1 MKKSLFTLLLIFNF
15 FCLSAQENTSILKE
29 EKEEY
34 SFIDLEEIPIYPGCE
49 DFERNKRMECFNS
62 KVSKHL
68 TATFKYPLKAF
79 KKNIQGRVHVMF
91 VINKEG
97 EITNIETRGGDP
109 ILQTEALRIIKLLPK
124 MKPGMQEGKPVNVKY
139 SLPINFKLN

>member
-1 MKKSLFTLLLIFNF
+1 MIQIENLSKKYGNKINNLNPNNMKKSLFTLLLIFNF

-91 VINKEG
+91 VINKG
-97 EITNIETRGGDP
+97 ITFSGN
-109 ILQTEALRIIKLLPK
+109 
-124 MKPGMQEGKPVNVKY
+124 
-139 SLPINFKLN
+139 